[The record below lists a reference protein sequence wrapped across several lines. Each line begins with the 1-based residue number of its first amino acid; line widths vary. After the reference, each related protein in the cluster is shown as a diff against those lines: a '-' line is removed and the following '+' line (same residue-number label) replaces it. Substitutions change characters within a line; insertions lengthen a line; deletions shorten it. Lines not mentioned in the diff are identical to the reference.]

1 MRDGRDVLE
10 MLLRERTP
18 EERQRL
24 AEAWERV
31 AGGDPDSLPAL
42 YALADR
48 FSLEAHAA
56 LLNEIRSI
64 HGHLEGMAREIG
76 QGASVTVQRT
86 EAAAQATSD
95 HAALFRELIPKL
107 ERIAVDQEQAATK
120 ALGSVK
126 MTAGE
131 IERSLRAAKQHYDRG
146 DTWRMAAFIAVVFAL
161 MGSIGF
167 LLGGKLYEWREVE
180 RLRGLLDR
188 WDNGDKSVNDE
199 LGREIREYRER
210 HGLAKPRQQ

>member
-1 MRDGRDVLE
+1 

-64 HGHLEGMAREIG
+64 HSHLEGMAREIG

-95 HAALFRELIPKL
+95 HAALFRGLIPKL
-107 ERIAVDQEQAATK
+107 EGLAVDQEQASTK
-120 ALGSVK
+120 AIQGVK
-126 MTAGE
+126 ATAE
-131 IERSLRAAKQHYDRG
+131 NIESSLRAARQQYDRSENWK
-146 DTWRMAAFIAVVFAL
+146 TTAFMALIAGVVFAVL
-161 MGSIGF
+161 GAAGF
-167 LLGGKLYEWREVE
+167 LTGAELRNHQERRELNALLARWRDGDDAAYRQLMERVE
-180 RLRGLLDR
+180 
-188 WDNGDKSVNDE
+188 
-199 LGREIREYRER
+199 
-210 HGLAKPRQQ
+210 AQRQQPVKPKPQ